1 MEYEYNCS
9 YFQYN
14 NVTPPNIGQQLQ
26 ALGKFAFGVGIA
38 GTISTILL
46 IILFIVNVFT
56 NIKKSPARRRRLL
69 CWITSMPMVVSILS
83 LIIFLVPR
91 AGDVCDIVKQIYLPF
106 VLMHFVDLVLLI
118 QGGEEGVL
126 NDVVEV
132 HAPLSLCHPPCCFF
146 GICLRHLTFT
156 KIRLRIV
163 KGLVYQ
169 APVFQ
174 FVLIVIMNVL
184 DHAEFMEK
192 NKSDRLYQFF
202 AALNILAF
210 MFGIWGF
217 NILNGAL
224 SQLLRTKWKR
234 YILRT
239 KVLSAFVVI
248 LKIQNFIL
256 GILFF
261 YNVIPCIVPY
271 VSPAIMR
278 KTIDAALSLLEALI
292 FGVLFYLVYQVRDIT
307 EMKRPSKAGMLDTPS
322 TQRRLLASDVHPT
335 ATVVVKEPTSHM
347 NPTTNTY
354 NGMTYT
360 AC

>member
-1 MEYEYNCS
+1 MENKMEYEYNCS

-14 NVTPPNIGQQLQ
+14 NITPPNVAQQMQ
-26 ALGKFAFGVGIA
+26 ALGKLAFGVGIA

-46 IILFIVNVFT
+46 TILFIINVFT
-56 NIKKSPARRRRLL
+56 NIKRSPARRRRLL
-69 CWITSMPMVVSILS
+69 CWITSMPMVVSVLS

-91 AGDVCDIVKQIYLPF
+91 ASDVCDIVKQIYLPF
-106 VLMHFVDLVLLI
+106 VLMHFVDLALLI

-126 NDVVEV
+126 HEVVEV
-132 HAPLSLCHPPCCFF
+132 HAPLSLCQPPCCFF
-146 GICLRHLTFT
+146 GICFRHLTFT
-156 KIRLRIV
+156 KIRLRVI

-174 FVLIVIMNVL
+174 FILIVIMNVL

-192 NKSDRLYQFF
+192 NKSDYLYQFF
-202 AALNILAF
+202 AAMNILAF

-217 NILNGAL
+217 NIINSAL
-224 SQLLRTKWKR
+224 SPLLRSKWKR

-248 LKIQNFIL
+248 LKLQNFIL
-256 GILFF
+256 GILYFA
-261 YNVIPCIVPY
+261 NVIPCIVPY

-278 KTIDAALSLLEALI
+278 KTIDAALSLLEALL
-292 FGVLFYLVYQVRDIT
+292 FGVLFYLVYQVSDIT
-307 EMKRPSKAGMLDTPS
+307 EMKRPSKASILDTPS
-322 TQRRLLASDVHPT
+322 TQRRLLAAAHP
-335 ATVVVKEPTSHM
+335 TVVVKEPNSTM
-347 NPTTNTY
+347 NTF
-354 NGMTYT
+354 NGITYT